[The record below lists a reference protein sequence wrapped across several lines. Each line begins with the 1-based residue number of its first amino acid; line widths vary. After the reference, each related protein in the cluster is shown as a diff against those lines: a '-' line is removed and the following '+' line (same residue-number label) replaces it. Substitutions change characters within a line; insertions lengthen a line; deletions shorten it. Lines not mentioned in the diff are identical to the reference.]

1 MVGRPSKKVFC
12 QARRKYDGKQCQAK
26 GILCKNGR
34 WICRYHG
41 GKSTGATSFE
51 GKIKAYKNL
60 LQFRGK
66 TDEEIKSYIR
76 QDNSEAA
83 AR

>member
-34 WICRYHG
+34 YVCRYHG
-41 GKSTGATSFE
+41 GKSTGAKTFE
-51 GKIKAYKNL
+51 GKLKQYRNL
-60 LQFRGK
+60 IQYRNK
-66 TDEEIKSYIR
+66 TDEEIKSIIFK
-76 QDNSEAA
+76 DH
-83 AR
+83 

>member
-41 GKSTGATSFE
+41 GKSTGAITFE
-51 GKIKAYKNL
+51 GKLKSYKNL
-60 LQFRGK
+60 KQFKGK

-76 QDNSEAA
+76 KDYTEAA

>member
-12 QARRKYDGKQCQAK
+12 QAKRKYDGKQCQAK

-41 GKSTGATSFE
+41 GKSTGAKTFE
-51 GKIKAYKNL
+51 GKLKQYRNL
-60 LQFRGK
+60 IQYRNK
-66 TDEEIKSYIR
+66 TDEEIKSIIFK
-76 QDNSEAA
+76 DH
-83 AR
+83 

>member
-41 GKSTGATSFE
+41 GKSTGAKTFE
-51 GKIKAYKNL
+51 GKLKQYRNL
-60 LQFRGK
+60 IQYRNK
-66 TDEEIKSYIR
+66 TDEEIKSIIFK
-76 QDNSEAA
+76 DH
-83 AR
+83 